1 MLPLINTSV
10 PHKDSIMLYNVKQ
23 TTHQAVLISS
33 PQGEAYIYEGNTSHQ
48 FPCNCMMFTF
58 KQAAAIRSDLQFSGN
73 QILDFD
79 QVTQVSK
86 FNDHK

>member
-58 KQAAAIRSDLQFSGN
+58 KQGAAIQSDLQCFTYNFACSLGIEFL
-73 QILDFD
+73 ILAP
-79 QVTQVSK
+79 VA
-86 FNDHK
+86 